1 MAIGLRQCF
10 NTEMKIPLSHSPIH
24 KFQYRLTLLEA
35 RIDAVLPTL
44 VTRTDLLEFDAKL
57 SGNLSMLDHTFSK
70 DLNTLRTDFTQS
82 LSGLETRMLKWFIT
96 MGVGFAALWMSSLGI
111 VFALFEARFP

>member
-1 MAIGLRQCF
+1 MMAIGLRQCF
-10 NTEMKIPLSHSPIH
+10 NVGMKIPLSHSPIH

-35 RIDAVLPTL
+35 RVDAVLPT
-44 VTRTDLLEFDAKL
+44 VATRADLLELEHKL
-57 SGNLSMLDHTFSK
+57 SGN
-70 DLNTLRTDFTQS
+70 LNTLRTDFTQS